1 MFKPL
6 FILCCLLWSWS
17 GYLSPALAQTQST
30 ITPLSTAIHQI
41 RYQTQQQ
48 HLSVFSSQPLQ
59 PDVRYISDS
68 VPQKIVVDLPDTV
81 FPNVHQEIVP
91 SDSRIDRIRISQFEN
106 NPPKV
111 RMVLD
116 LRAPLD
122 ISIRSQRRGSQYETR
137 IEPVNQGKTT
147 QVKPP
152 APRLANANKGQLI
165 ALTSKGQNIE
175 LKGSAALYPEIRQNK
190 TNPRQYTLTLYDFE
204 TQLRGRINGLS
215 SPLLEYA
222 SVSNTS
228 KGVEIQLQLSRSNIE
243 IIPFSEDN
251 RCVLQFLVKA
261 SDNNLSQLDNL
272 EIDELDRR
280 TTRLKLFSSKA
291 FDYQIYPLE
300 NPHRLVIDT
309 MGTELGSPA
318 LARALRNSQNIKSI
332 RFIPTQAKSDSD
344 IRMVLDLYDQVK
356 YEYAWRNN
364 HLEIVLQGPER
375 APLVNASNRKA
386 FVVIDAGHGGNDP
399 GAIGPSKTQEKE
411 VTLAVARYLERYL
424 MNDQIQVA
432 MTRSE
437 DLEILL
443 QPRVDVANL
452 RNADLFISIHANSMP
467 PGNTHVRGIE
477 TYYTTPQSKGLADT
491 IHKYVVKELGAPDRR
506 VRSRGLFVTR
516 RAKMPSILLEIG
528 FLSSP
533 AEEALLSNPAYQRKI
548 AKAIRDGVQAYFA
561 ENPTDQNKY

>member
-6 FILCCLLWSWS
+6 LLCLFLWSVFPFQVQAQS
-17 GYLSPALAQTQST
+17 AMSPV
-30 ITPLSTAIHQI
+30 STAIHQI

-48 HLSVFSSQPLQ
+48 HLSLLSSQPLQ
-59 PDVRYISDS
+59 PDIHYISDS
-68 VPQKIVVDLPDTV
+68 KPQKIVVDLPDTV
-81 FPNVHQEIVP
+81 FPTVHQEIIP
-91 SDSRIDRIRISQFEN
+91 TDHRIDRIRISQFES

-116 LRAPLD
+116 LRVPLN
-122 ISIRSQRRGSQYETR
+122 INIRSHRKGRHYETR
-137 IEPVNQGKTT
+137 IEPVASSSRIQAPPVTRTAANNGGKLLSIE
-147 QVKPP
+147 
-152 APRLANANKGQLI
+152 A
-165 ALTSKGQNIE
+165 KGQNLE
-175 LKGSAALYPEIRQNK
+175 LKGNTALYPEIRRNK
-190 TNPRQYTLTLYDFE
+190 GNPRQYTLTLYDFE
-204 TQLRGRINGLS
+204 TSLKGMMNGLK

-222 SVSNTS
+222 SVNNTP

-243 IIPFSEDN
+243 IIPFSEGN

-261 SDNNLSQLDNL
+261 SDKDLSQLENL
-272 EIDELDRR
+272 EVDELDRR
-280 TTRLKLFSSKA
+280 TTRLKLYGSKA

-309 MGTELGSPA
+309 MGTELENAS
-318 LARALRNSQNIKSI
+318 LARVLRSSQNIKGI
-332 RFIPTQAKSDSD
+332 RFIPTQGKENTD
-344 IRMVLDLYDQVK
+344 IRMVLDLHAQVK

-364 HLEIVLQGPER
+364 YLEILLQGPER
-375 APLVNASNRKA
+375 ERERAPIVTPGNRKA
-386 FVVIDAGHGGNDP
+386 FIVIDAGHGGNDP

-411 VTLAVARYLERYL
+411 VTLAVAKYLERYL

-477 TYYTTPQSKGLADT
+477 TYYTTAHSKSLADT
-491 IHKYVVKELGAPDRR
+491 LHKYMVKELGAPDRR

-516 RAKMPSILLEIG
+516 RSKMPSVLLEIG

-533 AEEALLSNPAYQRKI
+533 AEEALLSNPAYQRKV
-548 AKAIRDGVQAYFA
+548 AQAIRDGIQAYLS
-561 ENPTDQNKY
+561 ENPGIQNKY

>member
-6 FILCCLLWSWS
+6 LLCLFLWSLFS
-17 GYLSPALAQTQST
+17 TQAQAQST
-30 ITPLSTAIHQI
+30 LTPVSTAIHQI

-48 HLSVFSSQPLQ
+48 HLSLLSSQPLQ
-59 PDVRYISDS
+59 PDIHYISDS
-68 VPQKIVVDLPDTV
+68 KPQKIVVDLPDTV
-81 FPNVHQEIVP
+81 FPNVHQEIIP
-91 SDSRIDRIRISQFEN
+91 TDSRIDRIRISQFEN

-116 LRAPLD
+116 LRVPLD
-122 ISIRSQRRGSQYETR
+122 INIRSHRKGKHYETR
-137 IEPVNQGKTT
+137 IEPVFSSTARVQTPSVPRAPANNGGKL
-147 QVKPP
+147 
-152 APRLANANKGQLI
+152 LAIEA
-165 ALTSKGQNIE
+165 KGQNIE
-175 LKGSAALYPEIRQNK
+175 LKGSTALYPEIRRNK
-190 TNPRQYTLTLYDFE
+190 ANPRQYTLTLYDFE
-204 TQLRGRINGLS
+204 TQLKGMINDLK

-222 SVSNTS
+222 SVNNTS
-228 KGVEIQLQLSRSNIE
+228 KGVEIQLQLSRNNIE
-243 IIPFSEDN
+243 IIPFSEGN

-261 SDNNLSQLDNL
+261 NDKDLSQLENL

-280 TTRLKLFSSKA
+280 TTRLKLYSSKP
-291 FDYQIYPLE
+291 FDYQVYPLE

-309 MGTELGSPA
+309 MGTELENPA
-318 LARALRNSQNIKSI
+318 LARALRSSQNIKGI
-332 RFIPTQAKSDSD
+332 RFIPTQSKENTD
-344 IRMVLDLYDQVK
+344 IRMVLDLHDQVK
-356 YEYAWRNN
+356 YEYTWRSNY
-364 HLEIVLQGPER
+364 LEILLQGPER
-375 APLVNASNRKA
+375 APIVTPSNRKA
-386 FVVIDAGHGGNDP
+386 FIVIDAGHGGNDP

-477 TYYTTPQSKGLADT
+477 TYYTTAHSKGLADT
-491 IHKYVVKELGAPDRR
+491 IHKYMIKELGAPDRR

-516 RAKMPSILLEIG
+516 RSKMPSVLLEIG

-533 AEEALLSNPAYQRKI
+533 SEEALLSNPAYQRKV
-548 AKAIRDGVQAYFA
+548 AKAIRDGIQAYLS
-561 ENPTDQNKY
+561 ENPGIQNRY